1 MCRWLTYFGDPIPIE
16 WFVLQPTHS
25 LLDQSM
31 HARMGATTTNGDG
44 FGLGWY
50 GMGEHPGLYRSVHPA
65 WNDRNLRELAT
76 QISSPLFFAHI
87 RASTGTAVQ
96 ETNCHPFRYGSWLFM
111 HNGLVREFPRV
122 KRDLLLEVEPT
133 LLPLIE
139 GSSDSELLFYLAL
152 TFGLQQEPVAALEQ
166 LVGFVEAIG
175 KQHDI
180 EYPLQMAA
188 AVSDGTRIVA
198 VRYSSE
204 GKSRSLF
211 YSDNIDAVKSRFPD
225 DQRIQSLSDETRL
238 VVSEP
243 LGDVPEVWKEVPESS
258 VVIVQP
264 GQDELRP
271 FKFRQLR

>member
-1 MCRWLTYFGDPIPIE
+1 MCRWLAYFGDPIPIA
-16 WFVLQPTHS
+16 WFVLQPKHS

-50 GMGEHPGLYRSVHPA
+50 GTEQQPGVFHSVHPA
-65 WNDRNLRELAT
+65 WSDRNLKELAT

-96 ETNCHPFRYGSWLFM
+96 ETNCHPFRHGSWLFM
-111 HNGLVREFPRV
+111 HNGLVREFSRV
-122 KRDLLLEVEPT
+122 KRDLLFEVEPA
-133 LLPLIE
+133 LLPVIE

-152 TFGLQQEPVAALEQ
+152 TFGLQQDPVAALERM
-166 LVGFVEAIG
+166 VGFVEAVG
-175 KQHDI
+175 QGHGI
-180 EYPLQMAA
+180 EHPLQMAA
-188 AVSDGTRIVA
+188 AVSDGSQILV

-211 YSDNIDAVKSRFPD
+211 YSDNVQAVKARFPD
-225 DQRIQSLSDETRL
+225 DPRVQSLADKTRL

-243 LGDVPEVWKEVPESS
+243 LGDVPEVWKEVPESH
-258 VVIVQP
+258 VGIVRP
-264 GQDELRP
+264 EHSELRP
-271 FKFRQLR
+271 FTPRR